1 MANSMQA
8 SEARKSAK
16 TGPVAEPLAQPAR
29 LGYVGGRG
37 HARLSEVAGPTERGR
52 SRKLSSKRVFTN
64 LHNASATVARR
75 PRRNPV
81 GARSV
86 SPPVRGRKRN
96 SPEEGHL
103 RKGPRKNNFLEV
115 LIVSL

>member
-52 SRKLSSKRVFTN
+52 SRKLSSKRVLYESPQRLGHSGWDPFSRIYRQ
-64 LHNASATVARR
+64 AGRR
-75 PRRNPV
+75 VIPLLMP
-81 GARSV
+81 A
-86 SPPVRGRKRN
+86 
-96 SPEEGHL
+96 
-103 RKGPRKNNFLEV
+103 
-115 LIVSL
+115 

>member
-52 SRKLSSKRVFTN
+52 SRKLSSKRVLYESPQRLGHSGSQT
-64 LHNASATVARR
+64 SAESGWG
-75 PRRNPV
+75 PV
-81 GARSV
+81 RIPAGAR
-86 SPPVRGRKRN
+86 PETEQPRGRA
-96 SPEEGHL
+96 P
-103 RKGPRKNNFLEV
+103 P
-115 LIVSL
+115 